1 MVSSPTSYSSVQEE
15 DGRLN
20 GRLDSLRYQALLQQA
35 EIGLCSVF
43 NTGTVDFATTHFCR
57 MVNRSQQQV
66 VGHKLWDIL
75 DAADMEVGPLQHL
88 WSTIVNRSVDQAID
102 RTVTGPEQIKTYGKT
117 EQSIVWQWKLQPIV
131 QDNRVVEVQCVV
143 EVQPIVMQA
152 VFLKED
158 LQEDLTE
165 DLQEQN
171 ASESLQQLAEHLQQV
186 FWIYDM
192 EIERLIYVSPAC
204 AVLLGRSRS
213 DCAARS
219 WSDWMGEVHPA
230 DLESVLKVS
239 RQLMRGISSEV
250 TYRLIP
256 PDRMQ
261 SDSDVRWLMTRAV
274 PVCNA
279 AGRVYRIMAAT
290 EDVTD
295 RQKQNRWLR
304 LLESVIV
311 NANDA
316 VVITEAE
323 PVQLPG
329 PHIVYVNQA
338 FTRMLGYQPE
348 EIVGQTPRILQGI
361 NTDPQILAHIRSN
374 LKAWKPVLV
383 EIINYH
389 KNGREVWIELSIF
402 PVKDQTGHHDYWV
415 AIQRDITDRK
425 QADAARQRQALRSQ
439 ILTDLTLKI
448 RRSLQL
454 DEILQTTVTEVRSLL
469 KVDRVLLFRRL
480 GNGQGQ
486 IYSESVEPEFPSLL
500 GQEIEEADFFAE
512 PVQLYER
519 STVQTL
525 ERLNEDHWQSRG
537 ANYLQALGIRS
548 LMVIPISQQ
557 KRIWGWLIAHH
568 TSHRHWSSFEV
579 DLLQQLPAPLE
590 VAITQSQLLQALQ
603 ESEERFRTLANRA
616 PVLLWSLDSHGQ
628 CVFCN
633 QGLLDFLG
641 MDMTGARGLGW
652 LVAVHHSDRERVI
665 AHHCLALQTRE
676 SHELEYRLRRS
687 DGTYRWVLDRSV
699 PQWSGAGEFSGLVIS
714 CWDMTDRK
722 QVEDE
727 MQIALTRERELS
739 ELKSRLVSTTS
750 HEFRTPLSTILSSAD
765 LLEFYGD
772 RVTPDKQMEHIQRI
786 QNAAVNMNNL
796 LSDLLLIER
805 ADAKK
810 LKFEPAQV
818 EVRSL
823 CQAVI
828 DELSWSASVS
838 DTLNF
843 HNRHLQT
850 RNESGRQEQ
859 QSLEE
864 RPELPESLQTLK
876 EFGCSSIQFL
886 SEPNEG
892 LILANVDEKLMRQ
905 ILMNLLTNA
914 IKYSDP
920 GHPIRFTLT
929 ATTDQLTLIVQD
941 WGIGIPSADQERL
954 FEPFHR
960 AMNVKSI
967 PGNGLGLAI
976 VQQSVKVHQGRIK
989 ILSTLG
995 EGTTVTVELPRWSTE
1010 SSDFGS

>member
-1 MVSSPTSYSSVQEE
+1 MVSSPTSYYSSVQG
-15 DGRLN
+15 DD

-35 EIGLCSVF
+35 EIALCSVSLA
-43 NTGTVDFATTHFCR
+43 GTVDVATTHFCR

-66 VGHKLWDIL
+66 LGHRLWDVLDSADMAIEQLQDLWSAIL
-75 DAADMEVGPLQHL
+75 D
-88 WSTIVNRSVDQAID
+88 QA
-102 RTVTGPEQIKTYGKT
+102 VTGPQQINTHGKT
-117 EQSIVWQWKLQPIV
+117 RQSVWQWQLQPIV
-131 QDNRVVEVQCVV
+131 QDNCVV
-143 EVQPIVMQA
+143 EVQAIVTQA
-152 VFLKED
+152 IF
-158 LQEDLTE
+158 LQEG
-165 DLQEQN
+165 LQEESQD

-186 FWIYDM
+186 FWVYDM
-192 EIERLIYVSPAC
+192 EVERLVYVSPAC
-204 AVLLGRSRS
+204 AILLGRSAS

-239 RQLMRGISSEV
+239 RQLTRGISAEV
-250 TYRLIP
+250 IYRLIP
-256 PDRMQ
+256 SYRMQ
-261 SDSDVRWLMTRAV
+261 SGGMQPDSEVRWLMTRAV
-274 PVCNA
+274 PVRNES
-279 AGRVYRIMAAT
+279 GRVYRILAAT

-295 RQKQNRWLR
+295 RHKQDRWLR

-348 EIVGQTPRILQGI
+348 EVVGQTPRILQGV
-361 NTDPQILAHIRSN
+361 NTDLEILAQIRSN
-374 LKAWKPVLV
+374 LKEWKPVLV

-389 KNGREVWIELSIF
+389 KNGSEVWIELSIF
-402 PVKDQTGHHDYWV
+402 PVEDQTGRYHYWV

-425 QADAARQRQALRSQ
+425 QADAARQNQALRSQ

-486 IYSESVEPEFPSLL
+486 IYSESVLPELPSLL

-537 ANYLQALGIRS
+537 ANYLKALGVRS

-557 KRIWGWLIAHH
+557 KSIWGWLIAHH

-590 VAITQSQLLQALQ
+590 VAITQGQLLQALQ

-616 PVLLWSLDSHGQ
+616 PVLLWSLDSYGQ

-641 MDMTGARGLGW
+641 LDMMAARGLGW
-652 LVAVHHSDRERVI
+652 LVAVHNSDREMVI

-687 DGTYRWVLDRSV
+687 DGTYRWVLDKSV
-699 PQWSGAGEFSGLVIS
+699 PQWSGSGEFGGLVIS
-714 CWDMTDRK
+714 CCDMTDRK
-722 QVEDE
+722 QAEDE
-727 MQIALTRERELS
+727 MQMALTRERELS

-750 HEFRTPLSTILSSAD
+750 HEFRTPLSTIISSAD

-796 LSDLLLIER
+796 LSDILLIER

-823 CQAVI
+823 CEAVI
-828 DELSWSASVS
+828 DELSWSSSVS

-843 HNRHLQT
+843 HNMHLHHK
-850 RNESGRQEQ
+850 NESGREEY
-859 QSLEE
+859 SLEE
-864 RPELPESLQTLK
+864 TSELPESLQVLK

-886 SEPNEG
+886 SEPDQG
-892 LILANVDEKLMRQ
+892 LILASVDEKLMRQ

-914 IKYSDP
+914 IKYSPP

-929 ATTDQLTLIVQD
+929 ATVDQLNLMVQD
-941 WGIGIPSADQERL
+941 WGIGIPPADQERL

-976 VQQSVKVHQGRIK
+976 VQQSVNVHQGHIE

-995 EGTTVTVELPRWSTE
+995 EGTTVTVELPRWSRE
-1010 SSDFGS
+1010 SSDSGS

>member
-1 MVSSPTSYSSVQEE
+1 MVSSPTSDYSSVQ
-15 DGRLN
+15 DDDVC
-20 GRLDSLRYQALLQQA
+20 LDSLRYQALLQQA
-35 EIGLCSVF
+35 EIALCSVSLA
-43 NTGTVDFATTHFCR
+43 GTVDVATTHFCR
-57 MVNRSQQQV
+57 IVTRSQQQV
-66 VGHKLWDIL
+66 LGHKLWDVL
-75 DAADMEVGPLQHL
+75 NAANMV
-88 WSTIVNRSVDQAID
+88 
-102 RTVTGPEQIKTYGKT
+102 
-117 EQSIVWQWKLQPIV
+117 
-131 QDNRVVEVQCVV
+131 
-143 EVQPIVMQA
+143 
-152 VFLKED
+152 
-158 LQEDLTE
+158 
-165 DLQEQN
+165 
-171 ASESLQQLAEHLQQV
+171 
-186 FWIYDM
+186 YDM
-192 EIERLIYVSPAC
+192 EAERLVYVSPAC
-204 AVLLGRSRS
+204 AILLGRSAS
-213 DCAARS
+213 DFATRS

-239 RQLMRGISSEV
+239 RQLTRGTSSEV

-256 PDRMQ
+256 SDRMQ
-261 SDSDVRWLMTRAV
+261 SSRMRADSDVRWLMTRAV
-274 PVCNA
+274 PVRNA
-279 AGRVYRIMAAT
+279 AGRVCRILAAT

-295 RQKQNRWLR
+295 RQKQNSWLR

-323 PVQLPG
+323 PVQHVG

-348 EIVGQTPRILQGI
+348 EFVGQTPRILQGV
-361 NTDPQILAHIRSN
+361 NTDLETLAQIRSN
-374 LKAWKPVLV
+374 LKEWKPVLV

-389 KNGREVWIELSIF
+389 KNGREVWIEL
-402 PVKDQTGHHDYWV
+402 
-415 AIQRDITDRK
+415 
-425 QADAARQRQALRSQ
+425 
-439 ILTDLTLKI
+439 
-448 RRSLQL
+448 
-454 DEILQTTVTEVRSLL
+454 
-469 KVDRVLLFRRL
+469 LLFRRL

-486 IYSESVEPEFPSLL
+486 IYSESVESEFPSLL

-537 ANYLQALGIRS
+537 ADYLQALGVRS

-557 KRIWGWLIAHH
+557 NRIWGWLIAHH

-590 VAITQSQLLQALQ
+590 VAITQGQLLQALQ

-633 QGLLDFLG
+633 QGLLDFFGL
-641 MDMTGARGLGW
+641 DMMAARGLGW
-652 LVAVHHSDRERVI
+652 LVAVHTGDRERVI

-699 PQWSGAGEFSGLVIS
+699 
-714 CWDMTDRK
+714 
-722 QVEDE
+722 
-727 MQIALTRERELS
+727 
-739 ELKSRLVSTTS
+739 
-750 HEFRTPLSTILSSAD
+750 
-765 LLEFYGD
+765 
-772 RVTPDKQMEHIQRI
+772 
-786 QNAAVNMNNL
+786 
-796 LSDLLLIER
+796 
-805 ADAKK
+805 
-810 LKFEPAQV
+810 
-818 EVRSL
+818 
-823 CQAVI
+823 
-828 DELSWSASVS
+828 
-838 DTLNF
+838 DTLSF
-843 HNRHLQT
+843 HNMHLHNK
-850 RNESGRQEQ
+850 NESGQEEY
-859 QSLEE
+859 SLEK
-864 RPELPESLQTLK
+864 RPELPESLQILK

-886 SEPNEG
+886 SEPDQG

-914 IKYSDP
+914 IKYSLP
-920 GHPIRFTLT
+920 SHPIRFTLR
-929 ATTDQLTLIVQD
+929 ATIDQLNLIVQD
-941 WGIGIPSADQERL
+941 WGIGIPLADQERL

-976 VQQSVKVHQGRIK
+976 VQQSVKVHQGHIK

-1010 SSDFGS
+1010 SLDLGS

>member
-1 MVSSPTSYSSVQEE
+1 MVSSLTSYYYSIQDD

-20 GRLDSLRYQALLQQA
+20 SLRYQALLQQV
-35 EIGLCSVF
+35 EIALCSVSLA
-43 NTGTVDFATTHFCR
+43 GTVDVATTHFCR

-66 VGHKLWDIL
+66 LGHRLWDVL
-75 DAADMEVGPLQHL
+75 DAADVEVSLLQHL
-88 WSTIVNRSVDQAID
+88 WSAILDQ
-102 RTVTGPEQIKTYGKT
+102 TVTGPQQIKTYGKT
-117 EQSIVWQWKLQPIV
+117 GKSVIWQWQLQPIV
-131 QDNRVVEVQCVV
+131 QDNCVV
-143 EVQPIVMQA
+143 EVQAIVTQA
-152 VFLKED
+152 VFLQEG
-158 LQEDLTE
+158 LQEDLKKE
-165 DLQEQN
+165 SQEQDD
-171 ASESLQQLAEHLQQV
+171 SFESLQQLAEHLQQV
-186 FWIYDM
+186 FWVYDM
-192 EIERLIYVSPAC
+192 EVERLVYVSPAC
-204 AVLLGRSRS
+204 AILLGRSAS
-213 DCAARS
+213 DCAERS

-239 RQLMRGISSEV
+239 RQLTRGISSEV
-250 TYRLIP
+250 IYRLILS
-256 PDRMQ
+256 DRMQ
-261 SDSDVRWLMTRAV
+261 ADSEVRWLMTRAV
-274 PVCNA
+274 PVRNA
-279 AGRVYRIMAAT
+279 EGRVYRIMAAT

-348 EIVGQTPRILQGI
+348 EVVGQTPRILQGV
-361 NTDPQILAHIRSN
+361 NTDLETLAHIRSN
-374 LKAWKPVLV
+374 LKQWKPVLV

-389 KNGREVWIELSIF
+389 KNGSEVWIELSIF
-402 PVKDQTGHHDYWV
+402 PVEDQTGRYHYWV

-425 QADAARQRQALRSQ
+425 QADAARQSQALRSQ

-454 DEILQTTVTEVRSLL
+454 DEILITTVTEVRLLL

-486 IYSESVEPEFPSLL
+486 IYSESALPEFPSLL

-512 PVQLYER
+512 PIQLYER

-525 ERLNEDHWQSRG
+525 ERLNEDYWQSRG
-537 ANYLQALGIRS
+537 ANYLKALGVRS

-557 KRIWGWLIAHH
+557 KSIWGWLIAHH

-590 VAITQSQLLQALQ
+590 VAITQGQLLQALQ
-603 ESEERFRTLANRA
+603 ESEERLRTLANRA
-616 PVLLWSLDSHGQ
+616 SVLLWSLDSHGQ

-641 MDMTGARGLGW
+641 MDMMAARGLGW
-652 LVAVHHSDRERVI
+652 LAAVHNSDREMVI

-699 PQWSGAGEFSGLVIS
+699 PQWSGSGEFGGLVIS

-722 QVEDE
+722 QAEDE
-727 MQIALTRERELS
+727 MQMALTRERELN

-796 LSDLLLIER
+796 LSDILLIER

-823 CQAVI
+823 CEAVI
-828 DELSWSASVS
+828 DELSWSASMS
-838 DTLNF
+838 DVLNSRNTHL
-843 HNRHLQT
+843 HNK
-850 RNESGRQEQ
+850 NESGREEH
-859 QSLEE
+859 SLEE
-864 RPELPESLQTLK
+864 RPELPESLQVLK
-876 EFGCSSIQFL
+876 EFGSSSIQFL
-886 SEPNEG
+886 SEPDQG
-892 LILANVDEKLMRQ
+892 LILASVDEKLMRQ

-914 IKYSDP
+914 IKYSHP
-920 GHPIRFTLT
+920 SHPIRFTLT
-929 ATTDQLTLIVQD
+929 ATVDQLNLIVQD
-941 WGIGIPSADQERL
+941 WGIGIPPADQERL

-976 VQQSVKVHQGRIK
+976 VQQSVKVHRGHIE
-989 ILSTLG
+989 IFSTLG
-995 EGTTVTVELPRWSTE
+995 EGTTITVELPRWSEE
-1010 SSDFGS
+1010 SLNSGS

>member
-1 MVSSPTSYSSVQEE
+1 MVSSPTSYYSSVQ
-15 DGRLN
+15 DDDDHLN
-20 GRLDSLRYQALLQQA
+20 GCLDSLRYQALLQQA
-35 EIGLCSVF
+35 EIALCSVSLA
-43 NTGTVDFATTHFCR
+43 GTVDFATTHFCQ

-66 VGHKLWDIL
+66 FGQTLWDVL
-75 DAADMEVGPLQHL
+75 DSVDMTIEQLQDL
-88 WSTIVNRSVDQAID
+88 WSTIVDQ
-102 RTVTGPEQIKTYGKT
+102 TVTGSQQIKTYGKT
-117 EQSIVWQWKLQPIV
+117 GQSVWQWQLQPIV
-131 QDNRVVEVQCVV
+131 QDNCVV
-143 EVQPIVMQA
+143 EVQAIVTQA
-152 VFLKED
+152 VFLQD
-158 LQEDLTE
+158 GLQEDLKE
-165 DLQEQN
+165 DSQEQD

-186 FWIYDM
+186 FWVYDT
-192 EIERLIYVSPAC
+192 EVERLVYVSPAC
-204 AVLLGRSRS
+204 AILLGRSRS

-239 RQLMRGISSEV
+239 RQLKRGISSEV
-250 TYRLIP
+250 IYRLIP
-256 PDRMQ
+256 SDRMER
-261 SDSDVRWLMTRAV
+261 DSEVRWLMTRAV
-274 PVCNA
+274 PVRNES
-279 AGRVYRIMAAT
+279 GRVYRIMAAT

-295 RQKQNRWLR
+295 RHKQNRWLR

-323 PVQLPG
+323 PVELPG

-348 EIVGQTPRILQGI
+348 EVVGQTPRILQGV
-361 NTDPQILAHIRSN
+361 NTDLETLAHIRSN
-374 LKAWKPVLV
+374 LKEWKPVLV

-389 KNGREVWIELSIF
+389 KNGREVWVELSIF
-402 PVKDQTGHHDYWV
+402 PVEDKTGRYHYWV

-425 QADAARQRQALRSQ
+425 QADAARQSQALQSQ

-454 DEILQTTVTEVRSLL
+454 DEILQTTVTEVRSIL

-486 IYSESVEPEFPSLL
+486 IYSESALPEFPSLL

-537 ANYLQALGIRS
+537 ANYLQALGVRS

-557 KRIWGWLIAHH
+557 NSIWGWLIAHH

-579 DLLQQLPAPLE
+579 DLLQQLPVPVE
-590 VAITQSQLLQALQ
+590 VAITQGQLLQALQ
-603 ESEERFRTLANRA
+603 ESEERFRTLAN
-616 PVLLWSLDSHGQ
+616 
-628 CVFCN
+628 
-633 QGLLDFLG
+633 
-641 MDMTGARGLGW
+641 
-652 LVAVHHSDRERVI
+652 
-665 AHHCLALQTRE
+665 
-676 SHELEYRLRRS
+676 
-687 DGTYRWVLDRSV
+687 
-699 PQWSGAGEFSGLVIS
+699 
-714 CWDMTDRK
+714 
-722 QVEDE
+722 
-727 MQIALTRERELS
+727 
-739 ELKSRLVSTTS
+739 
-750 HEFRTPLSTILSSAD
+750 
-765 LLEFYGD
+765 

-796 LSDLLLIER
+796 LSDILLIER

-810 LKFEPAQV
+810 LKFEPTQV
-818 EVRSL
+818 ELRSL

-838 DTLNF
+838 DALNF
-843 HNRHLQT
+843 HNTHLHNK
-850 RNESGRQEQ
+850 NESGREEH
-859 QSLEE
+859 SLEGLEE
-864 RPELPESLQTLK
+864 RRELPESLQVLK

-886 SEPNEG
+886 SEPNQG
-892 LILANVDEKLMRQ
+892 LILASVDEKLMRQ

-914 IKYSDP
+914 IKYSLP

-929 ATTDQLTLIVQD
+929 ATIDQLNLIVQD
-941 WGIGIPSADQERL
+941 WGIGIPPADQDRL

-976 VQQSVKVHQGRIK
+976 VQQSVNVHQGHIK

-995 EGTTVTVELPRWSTE
+995 EGTTVTVGLPRWSTE
-1010 SSDFGS
+1010 SSDSGS

>member
-1 MVSSPTSYSSVQEE
+1 MVSSPTSDYSSVQ
-15 DGRLN
+15 DDDV
-20 GRLDSLRYQALLQQA
+20 RLDSLRYQALLQQA
-35 EIGLCSVF
+35 EIALCSVSLA
-43 NTGTVDFATTHFCR
+43 GIVDVATPHFGR
-57 MVNRSQQQV
+57 MVNRSQYQV
-66 VGHKLWDIL
+66 LGHRLWDIL
-75 DAADMEVGPLQHL
+75 DAVDMEVGPLQHL
-88 WSTIVNRSVDQAID
+88 WSAILDQ
-102 RTVTGPEQIKTYGKT
+102 TVTGPQQIQTYGKT
-117 EQSIVWQWKLQPIV
+117 GPILWQWQLQPIV
-131 QDNRVVEVQCVV
+131 QDNCVV
-143 EVQPIVMQA
+143 EVQAIVTQG
-152 VFLKED
+152 VFLQEGLQPED
-158 LQEDLTE
+158 LQEDLKKDSHE
-165 DLQEQN
+165 PD
-171 ASESLQQLAEHLQQV
+171 ASESLKQLAEHLQQV
-186 FWIYDM
+186 FWVYDM
-192 EIERLIYVSPAC
+192 EVERLVYVSPAC
-204 AVLLGRSRS
+204 AVLLGRSAS

-239 RQLMRGISSEV
+239 RQLMRGTSSEV

-256 PDRMQ
+256 SDRMQ
-261 SDSDVRWLMTRAV
+261 PNSAVRWLMTRAV
-274 PVCNA
+274 PVRNA
-279 AGRVYRIMAAT
+279 EGRVYRIMAAT

-295 RQKQNRWLR
+295 RQNQNRWLR

-323 PVQLPG
+323 PVELPG
-329 PHIVYVNQA
+329 PYIVYVNQA

-348 EIVGQTPRILQGI
+348 EVVGQTPRILQGV
-361 NTDPQILAHIRSN
+361 NTDLETLAQIRSN
-374 LKAWKPVLV
+374 LKARKPVLV

-402 PVKDQTGHHDYWV
+402 PVEDHPTGRYHYWV

-486 IYSESVEPEFPSLL
+486 IYSESVELEFPSLL
-500 GQEIEEADFFAE
+500 GQEIEEADFFPE

-537 ANYLQALGIRS
+537 ANYLKTLGVRS
-548 LMVIPISQQ
+548 LMVIPIAQQ
-557 KRIWGWLIAHH
+557 KSIWGWLIAHH

-579 DLLQQLPAPLE
+579 ELLQQLPAPLE
-590 VAITQSQLLQALQ
+590 VAITQGQLLQALQ

-616 PVLLWSLDSHGQ
+616 PILLWSLDSYGQ

-633 QGLLDFLG
+633 QGLLDFSG
-641 MDMTGARGLGW
+641 MDMMAVRGLGW
-652 LVAVHHSDRERVI
+652 LAAVHSDDRERVI

-699 PQWSGAGEFSGLVIS
+699 PQWSGSGEFGGLVIS

-722 QVEDE
+722 QAEDE
-727 MQIALTRERELS
+727 MQMALTRERELS

-750 HEFRTPLSTILSSAD
+750 HEFRTPLSTILLSAD

-772 RVTPDKQMEHIQRI
+772 RVTPGKQMEHIQRI

-796 LSDLLLIER
+796 LSDILLIER

-810 LKFEPAQV
+810 LKFEPTQV

-823 CQAVI
+823 CEAVI
-828 DELSWSASVS
+828 AELSWSSSVS
-838 DTLNF
+838 ETLDFRNIP
-843 HNRHLQT
+843 LYDK
-850 RNESGRQEQ
+850 NESGQEKH
-859 QSLEE
+859 SLEE
-864 RPELPESLQTLK
+864 RPELPESLQILK
-876 EFGCSSIQFL
+876 EFGSSSIQFL
-886 SEPNEG
+886 SEPDHG
-892 LILANVDEKLMRQ
+892 LILASVDEKLMRQ
-905 ILMNLLTNA
+905 ILINLLTNA
-914 IKYSDP
+914 IKYSLP
-920 GHPIRFTLT
+920 RHPIRFTLI
-929 ATTDQLTLIVQD
+929 ATSDQLNLIVQD
-941 WGIGIPSADQERL
+941 WGIGIPPADQERL

-976 VQQSVKVHQGRIK
+976 VQQSVNVHQGHIK

-995 EGTTVTVELPRWSTE
+995 EGTTVTVELPRWSRE
-1010 SSDFGS
+1010 SSDSGS